1 MQDHHRAERRQKW
14 ARLRFSIV
22 GPLLAAPPGR
32 GELKDAFA
40 GLSAKSW
47 RHPETGDP
55 VRFGRST
62 IERWYYTAKKA
73 ETDPVGSLTR
83 RTRKDR
89 GRSATMDEALTA
101 ALCEQHCEH
110 PSWSYTLHAENLV
123 ALARERDELGAVP
136 SVSTVR
142 RWMKAEGL
150 FRTKRRRA
158 RDTDGYEKSVRRF
171 EEREVRSFE
180 ADFVHALWHLDFHV
194 GSRRVLVSEGRFA
207 KAVLLGVL
215 DDRSRLCCHAQW
227 YLSETAQALV
237 HALVQA
243 ILKRGLPRGL
253 MTDNGAAMKAA
264 ETQAGLSDL
273 GVSWEPTLCYSPY
286 QNGKQEVFWSS
297 VEGRLMAM
305 LEGEKELS
313 LALLNEAT
321 QAWVERDYNQR
332 EHSEI
337 GTTPKRRA
345 LDAPSVARES
355 PSPDDLRRAFRQHVV
370 RRQRRSDGTLLVE
383 GRRFEVPSR
392 FSHLER
398 LSVRYA
404 RWDLARVDLWDPVER
419 VVLARLLPQ
428 DKSKNAAGKRRPRER
443 QPSEVV
449 APKTSGM
456 APLLRQMIDG
466 NRSQGIAPSYVPQ
479 RDARDGEVKS

>member
-14 ARLRFSIV
+14 ARLRFSII
-22 GPLLAAPPGR
+22 GPLLAAPPAR
-32 GELKDAFA
+32 GQLKSEIAVLA
-40 GLSAKSW
+40 KKSW
-47 RHPETGDP
+47 LHPESGDP
-55 VRFGRST
+55 VRFGCST

-73 ETDPVGSLTR
+73 ETDPVRSLTR
-83 RTRKDR
+83 RARKDR
-89 GRSATMDEALTA
+89 GRSVAMDEALA
-101 ALCEQHCEH
+101 AAISAQHREH

-123 ALARERDELGAVP
+123 ALARERDDLGPVP
-136 SVSTVR
+136 SISTVL
-142 RWMKAEGL
+142 RWMKAKGL
-150 FRTKRRRA
+150 FRRKRLRA

-171 EEREVRSFE
+171 EEREVRSYE

-194 GSRRVLVSEGRFA
+194 GSRRVLHADGRFA
-207 KAVLLGVL
+207 KAVLLGIL

-227 YLSETAQALV
+227 YLSETAEDLV
-237 HALVQA
+237 HGQVQA

-253 MTDNGAAMKAA
+253 MTDNGSAMKAA

-273 GVSWEPTLCYSPY
+273 GINWEPTLCYSPY

-313 LALLNEAT
+313 LGLLNEAT
-321 QAWVERDYNQR
+321 QAWVEHDYNQR

-337 GTTPKRRA
+337 GTTPRKRA
-345 LDAPSVARES
+345 VAGPSVARES
-355 PSPDDLRRAFRQHVV
+355 PSPDELRDAFRQEVL
-370 RRQRRSDGTLLVE
+370 RRQRRADGTLLIE

-398 LSVRYA
+398 IVVRYA
-404 RWDLARVDLWDPVER
+404 RWNLARVDLWDPAER
-419 VVLARLLPQ
+419 VCLARLLPQ
-428 DKSKNAAGKRRPRER
+428 DKSKNAAGKRRPRAR
-443 QPSEVV
+443 HGSVAA
-449 APKTSGM
+449 APKTGGM

-466 NRSQGIAPSYVPQ
+466 TRAQGIVPSYVP
-479 RDARDGEVKS
+479 RHDSNDAEVKP